1 MNKLNEQ
8 KSENIIMSF
17 VTHCFCQVEKV
28 YFDNVKKYSNN
39 NNVEFV
45 FVDLSGESTKIEEYI
60 VTNLFKELKFGKL
73 KYYKRKKSLQNIDLI
88 SENNIFHF
96 LCNGKFIYNLL
107 AEHVLDGTEIN
118 SKTEKLNHCYLK
130 NTTFNEEYKL
140 FVMNDY
146 KILTCF
152 SVLYNVDH
160 FIDNLIN
167 NILGQSIFNN
177 INFVLINLFE
187 TNNNN
192 TNEKINHLLKY
203 QNITIINETNDYGLY
218 NMWNFCIQQSNTYFV
233 SNMNPDDIRGSDWAY
248 EQIINF
254 EPSVDLVTP
263 KYIPINNII
272 THNDLMSIVNPEI
285 WFDNY
290 YYFSSVDMFQY
301 VNNKIQSK
309 CIPNC
314 SPIWR
319 KKIHEDD
326 NYFDESKY
334 GCYADFAVWLK
345 AGVKKYIYKQTDY
358 RVGFYISN
366 NQLHKR
372 QINDKNVFKSLVL
385 KYGNDNVKKI
395 IKLNQKYNYKGDYF
409 S

>member
-1 MNKLNEQ
+1 M
-8 KSENIIMSF
+8 
-17 VTHCFCQVEKV
+17 EKRL
-28 YFDNVKKYSNN
+28 NN
-39 NNVEFV
+39 N
-45 FVDLSGESTKIEEYI
+45 
-60 VTNLFKELKFGKL
+60 
-73 KYYKRKKSLQNIDLI
+73 
-88 SENNIFHF
+88 
-96 LCNGKFIYNLL
+96 IY
-107 AEHVLDGTEIN
+107 V
-118 SKTEKLNHCYLK
+118 
-130 NTTFNEEYKL
+130 NTTFKEDLNNYNL
-140 FVMNDY
+140 FVVNDY

-152 SVLYNVDH
+152 SVLYKVDH

-167 NILGQSIFNN
+167 DMLGQSIFNN

-187 TNNNN
+187 TNNND

-263 KYIPINNII
+263 KYIPINKII

-285 WFDNY
+285 WFEQKCDIITNNAIFY
-290 YYFSSVDMFQY
+290 GNNNYFSSVDMFQY

-385 KYGNDNVKKI
+385 KYGNDNVKK
-395 IKLNQKYNYKGDYF
+395 NYKIE
-409 S
+409 SKIQL